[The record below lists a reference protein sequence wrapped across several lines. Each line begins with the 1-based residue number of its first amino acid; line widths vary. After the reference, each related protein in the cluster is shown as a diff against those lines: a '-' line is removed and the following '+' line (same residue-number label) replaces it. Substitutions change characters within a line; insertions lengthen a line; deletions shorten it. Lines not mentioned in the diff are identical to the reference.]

1 MIPIGFREIPAEG
14 LDKDFVF
21 VELEHDVGKPPMLF
35 TLHAVAVARRAPRG
49 WRGVEGFLDHIGN
62 CDARWECKATSYSNQ
77 AVSQGA
83 LAAET
88 RRSQANCEILTREY
102 ADGQGSRAEVAV
114 CAIWGLRGD

>member
-49 WRGVEGFLDHIGN
+49 WRGLEGFLDHIGN
-62 CDARWECKATSYSNQ
+62 WDARWECKATSYSNQ

-88 RRSQANCEILTREY
+88 RRSQANCVYTHQRIC
-102 ADGQGSRAEVAV
+102 GWSGFQSGSCCLCHLGAS
-114 CAIWGLRGD
+114 G